1 MAMLSGASEIGKL
14 ESVIR
19 DLWFSTVPNLGQ
31 LTEDREGE

>member
-19 DLWFSTVPNLGQ
+19 DLWFSIVPNLDGRQ
-31 LTEDREGE
+31 GRGISM